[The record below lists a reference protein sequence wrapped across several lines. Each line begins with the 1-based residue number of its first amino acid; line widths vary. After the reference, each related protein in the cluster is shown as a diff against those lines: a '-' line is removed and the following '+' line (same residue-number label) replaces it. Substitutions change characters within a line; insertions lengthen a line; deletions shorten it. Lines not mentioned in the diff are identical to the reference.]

1 MPFQVNLRS
10 CCVVPEDM
18 TEFTKGNNLKLLT
31 HSDPEVMLDGATL
44 EREVGSGEKFEP
56 DFIIRYQIMD
66 KERGVLKDKRY
77 IVRLK
82 RKL

>member
-1 MPFQVNLRS
+1 MNLRS

-18 TEFTKGNNLKLLT
+18 SEFTKSNGLRLLT
-31 HSDPEVMLDGATL
+31 HSDPEIMLDEAAL
-44 EREVGSGEKFEP
+44 AREAVGGGDKFAP
-56 DFIIRYQIMD
+56 DFVIRYQIMD

-82 RKL
+82 RRL

>member
-1 MPFQVNLRS
+1 
-10 CCVVPEDM
+10 M
-18 TEFTKGNNLKLLT
+18 TEFAKSNNLKLLT
-31 HSDPEVMLDGATL
+31 HSDPEIMLDEATL
-44 EREVGSGEKFEP
+44 EREVGGEEKFSP

-82 RKL
+82 KKI

>member
-1 MPFQVNLRS
+1 MNLRS

-18 TEFTKGNNLKLLT
+18 TEFTKANGLKLLT
-31 HSDPEVMLDGATL
+31 HSDPEVMLDEAAL
-44 EREVGSGEKFEP
+44 EREVGGKEKLGP
-56 DFIIRYQIMD
+56 DYVIRYQIMD

>member
-1 MPFQVNLRS
+1 MNLRS

-18 TEFTKGNNLKLLT
+18 TEFAKSNNLKLLT
-31 HSDPEVMLDGATL
+31 HSDPEIMLDEATL
-44 EREVGSGEKFEP
+44 EREVGGEEKFSP

-82 RKL
+82 KKI